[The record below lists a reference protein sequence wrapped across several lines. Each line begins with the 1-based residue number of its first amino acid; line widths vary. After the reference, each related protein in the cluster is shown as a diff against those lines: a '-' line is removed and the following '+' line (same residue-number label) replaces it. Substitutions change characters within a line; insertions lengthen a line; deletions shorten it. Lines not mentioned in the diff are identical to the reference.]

1 MLSDLG
7 HGGLEIGHPDADV
20 EELGVVEHRRTIY
33 GATSPDMV
41 RLMDQQL
48 PIFYFDHPLPDAYRD
63 LIEGRAIAVGPDDA
77 ALGTAHAVLAG
88 AKRAWNADAFALGP
102 TMKVISR
109 IGIGYDNVDVAAAN
123 AAGVIVCNAPDA
135 PSVSTAEHTLMLMLA
150 TVKNLPAQAE
160 RARQGLPGA
169 TTGTALEL
177 DGSVLGL
184 VGYGRIARRVGLA
197 AVAMGM
203 SVLAYD
209 PYLSEADGC
218 ELVGLD
224 RLFAESDVISLHA
237 PAVAETRHM
246 INADSLATMKR
257 GVYLVNCA
265 RGGLVD
271 QDALLAALETGQVAG
286 AGLDVT
292 DPEPLPE
299 GHPLLQHSNV
309 IVTPHVAS
317 ATVAGRRRLYE
328 HAIDNALNV
337 LAGRPATIVAAPV

>member
-1 MLSDLG
+1 
-7 HGGLEIGHPDADV
+7 
-20 EELGVVEHRRTIY
+20 
-33 GATSPDMV
+33 MV
-41 RLMDQQL
+41 PTMDEQL
-48 PIFYFDHPLPDAYRD
+48 PILYFDHPFPEAYRD
-63 LIEGRAIAVGPDDA
+63 LIEGRAVAVGPDDA
-77 ALGTAHAVLAG
+77 DLATAHAVLAG
-88 AKRAWNADAFALGP
+88 AKRSWDAEAFALGGAL
-102 TMKVISR
+102 KVISR
-109 IGIGYDNVDVAAAN
+109 IGIGYDNVDVAAAT

-150 TVKNLPAQAE
+150 TVKNLPAQTE

-169 TTGTALEL
+169 AVGTALEL
-177 DGSVLGL
+177 DGAVLGL
-184 VGYGRIARRVGLA
+184 VGYGRIARRVGIA
-197 AVAMGM
+197 ATALGM

-209 PYLSEADGC
+209 PYINDAEGC
-218 ELVGLD
+218 RLVGLD
-224 RLFAESDVISLHA
+224 EVFAGSDVISLHA

-246 INADSLATMKR
+246 INAASLAAMKH

-271 QDALLAALETGQVAG
+271 QEALLEALESGRVAG

-299 GHPLLQHSNV
+299 GHPLLHHPRV

-337 LAGRPATIVAAPV
+337 LAGRPATIVAATA

>member
-1 MLSDLG
+1 
-7 HGGLEIGHPDADV
+7 
-20 EELGVVEHRRTIY
+20 
-33 GATSPDMV
+33 
-41 RLMDQQL
+41 MDEQL
-48 PIFYFDHPLPDAYRD
+48 PILYFDHPFPEAYRD
-63 LIEGRAIAVGPDDA
+63 LIEGRAVAVGPDDA
-77 ALGTAHAVLAG
+77 DLATAHAVLAG
-88 AKRAWNADAFALGP
+88 AKRSWDAEAFALGGAL
-102 TMKVISR
+102 KVISR
-109 IGIGYDNVDVAAAN
+109 IGIGYDNVDVAAAT

-150 TVKNLPAQAE
+150 TVKNLPAQTE

-169 TTGTALEL
+169 AVGTALEL
-177 DGSVLGL
+177 DGAVLGL
-184 VGYGRIARRVGLA
+184 VGYGRIARRVGIA
-197 AVAMGM
+197 ATALGM

-209 PYLSEADGC
+209 PYINDAEGC
-218 ELVGLD
+218 RLVGLD
-224 RLFAESDVISLHA
+224 EVFAGSDVISLHA

-246 INADSLATMKR
+246 INAASLAAMKH

-271 QDALLAALETGQVAG
+271 QEALLEALESGRVAG

-299 GHPLLQHSNV
+299 GHPLLHHPRV

-337 LAGRPATIVAAPV
+337 LAGRPATIVAATG

>member
-1 MLSDLG
+1 
-7 HGGLEIGHPDADV
+7 
-20 EELGVVEHRRTIY
+20 
-33 GATSPDMV
+33 
-41 RLMDQQL
+41 MDEQL
-48 PIFYFDHPLPDAYRD
+48 PILYFDHPFPEAYRD
-63 LIEGRAIAVGPDDA
+63 LIEGRAVAVGPDDA
-77 ALGTAHAVLAG
+77 DLATADAVLAG
-88 AKRAWNADAFALGP
+88 AKRSWDAEAFALGGAL
-102 TMKVISR
+102 KVISR
-109 IGIGYDNVDVAAAN
+109 IGIGYDNVDVAAAT

-150 TVKNLPAQAE
+150 TVKNLPAQTE

-169 TTGTALEL
+169 AVGTALEL
-177 DGSVLGL
+177 DGAVLGL
-184 VGYGRIARRVGLA
+184 VGYGRIARRVGIA
-197 AVAMGM
+197 ATALGM

-209 PYLSEADGC
+209 PYINDAEGC
-218 ELVGLD
+218 RLVGLD
-224 RLFAESDVISLHA
+224 EVFAGSDVISLHA

-246 INADSLATMKR
+246 INAASLAAMKH

-271 QDALLAALETGQVAG
+271 QEALLEALESGRVAG

-299 GHPLLQHSNV
+299 GHPLLQHPRV

-337 LAGRPATIVAAPV
+337 LAGRPATIVTATG

>member
-1 MLSDLG
+1 
-7 HGGLEIGHPDADV
+7 
-20 EELGVVEHRRTIY
+20 
-33 GATSPDMV
+33 
-41 RLMDQQL
+41 MDEQL
-48 PIFYFDHPLPDAYRD
+48 PILYFDHPLPEAYRD
-63 LIEGRAIAVGPDDA
+63 LVEGRAIAVGPDDA
-77 ALGTAHAVLAG
+77 DLATADAVLAG
-88 AKRAWNADAFALGP
+88 AKRSWDAEAFALGGAL
-102 TMKVISR
+102 KVISR
-109 IGIGYDNVDVAAAN
+109 IGIGYDNVDVAAAT

-150 TVKNLPAQAE
+150 TVKNLPAQTE

-169 TTGTALEL
+169 AVGTALEL
-177 DGSVLGL
+177 DGAVLGL
-184 VGYGRIARRVGLA
+184 VGYGRIARRVGIA
-197 AVAMGM
+197 ATALGM

-209 PYLSEADGC
+209 PYINDAEGC
-218 ELVGLD
+218 RLVGLD
-224 RLFAESDVISLHA
+224 EVFAGSDVISLHA

-246 INADSLATMKR
+246 INAASLAAMKH

-271 QDALLAALETGQVAG
+271 QEALLEALESGRVAG

-299 GHPLLQHSNV
+299 GHPLLHHPRV

-337 LAGRPATIVAAPV
+337 LAGRPATIVAATG

>member
-1 MLSDLG
+1 
-7 HGGLEIGHPDADV
+7 
-20 EELGVVEHRRTIY
+20 
-33 GATSPDMV
+33 
-41 RLMDQQL
+41 MDEQL
-48 PIFYFDHPLPDAYRD
+48 PILYFDHPFPEAYRD
-63 LIEGRAIAVGPDDA
+63 LIEGRAVAVGPDDA
-77 ALGTAHAVLAG
+77 DLATAHAVLAG
-88 AKRAWNADAFALGP
+88 AKRSWDAEAFALGGAL
-102 TMKVISR
+102 KVISR
-109 IGIGYDNVDVAAAN
+109 IGIGYDNVDVAAAT

-150 TVKNLPAQAE
+150 TVKNLPAQTE

-169 TTGTALEL
+169 AVGTALEL
-177 DGSVLGL
+177 DGAVLGL
-184 VGYGRIARRVGLA
+184 VGYGRIARRVGIA
-197 AVAMGM
+197 ATALGM

-209 PYLSEADGC
+209 PYINDAEGC
-218 ELVGLD
+218 RLVGLD
-224 RLFAESDVISLHA
+224 EVFAGSDVISLHA

-246 INADSLATMKR
+246 INAASLAAMKH

-271 QDALLAALETGQVAG
+271 QEALLEALESGRVAG

-299 GHPLLQHSNV
+299 GHPLLHHPRV

-337 LAGRPATIVAAPV
+337 LAGRPATIVAATA

>member
-1 MLSDLG
+1 MHD
-7 HGGLEIGHPDADV
+7 D
-20 EELGVVEHRRTIY
+20 
-33 GATSPDMV
+33 
-41 RLMDQQL
+41 L
-48 PIFYFDHPLPDAYRD
+48 PILFFDHPLPDAYRD
-63 LIEGRAIAVGPDDA
+63 LVDGRAIAVGPDDA
-77 ALGTAHAVLAG
+77 DLGKAHAVLAG
-88 AKRAWNADAFALGP
+88 ARRPWDAEAFALGSNL
-102 TMKVISR
+102 KVISR
-109 IGIGYDNVDVAAAN
+109 IGIGYDNVDVPAAA

-150 TVKNLPAQAE
+150 VAKNLPAQID
-160 RARQGLPGA
+160 RARQGLAGA

-177 DGSVLGL
+177 DGAVLGL
-184 VGYGRIARRVGLA
+184 VGYGRIARRVGAAGLA
-197 AVAMGM
+197 LGM

-209 PYLSEADGC
+209 PYLTEAQGC

-237 PAVAETRHM
+237 PAVADTRHM
-246 INADSLATMKR
+246 INSTSLATMKQ

-271 QDALLAALETGQVAG
+271 QEALVAALDSGQVAG

-292 DPEPLPE
+292 DPEPLPA
-299 GHPLLQHSNV
+299 GHPLLEHPNV

-317 ATVAGRRRLYE
+317 ATVAGRRRLYA

-337 LAGRPATIVAAPV
+337 LAGRPATIVAPPA

>member
-1 MLSDLG
+1 
-7 HGGLEIGHPDADV
+7 
-20 EELGVVEHRRTIY
+20 
-33 GATSPDMV
+33 MV
-41 RLMDQQL
+41 PTMDEQL
-48 PIFYFDHPLPDAYRD
+48 PILYFDHPFPEAYRD
-63 LIEGRAIAVGPDDA
+63 LIEGRAVAVGPDDA
-77 ALGTAHAVLAG
+77 DLATADAVLAG
-88 AKRAWNADAFALGP
+88 AKRSWDAEAFALGGAL
-102 TMKVISR
+102 KVISR
-109 IGIGYDNVDVAAAN
+109 IGIGYDNVDVAAAT

-150 TVKNLPAQAE
+150 TVKNLPAQTE

-169 TTGTALEL
+169 AVGTALEL
-177 DGSVLGL
+177 DGAVLGL
-184 VGYGRIARRVGLA
+184 VGYGRIARRVGIA
-197 AVAMGM
+197 ATALGM

-209 PYLSEADGC
+209 PYINDAEGC
-218 ELVGLD
+218 RLVGLD
-224 RLFAESDVISLHA
+224 EVFAGSDVISLHA

-246 INADSLATMKR
+246 INAASLAAMKH

-271 QDALLAALETGQVAG
+271 QEALLEALESGRVAG

-299 GHPLLQHSNV
+299 GHPLLHHPRV

-337 LAGRPATIVAAPV
+337 LAGRPATIVAATG

>member
-1 MLSDLG
+1 M
-7 HGGLEIGHPDADV
+7 
-20 EELGVVEHRRTIY
+20 
-33 GATSPDMV
+33 
-41 RLMDQQL
+41 
-48 PIFYFDHPLPDAYRD
+48 
-63 LIEGRAIAVGPDDA
+63 
-77 ALGTAHAVLAG
+77 LAG

-109 IGIGYDNVDVAAAN
+109 IGIGYDNVDVAAAT

-150 TVKNLPAQAE
+150 VVKNLPAQTE

-209 PYLSEADGC
+209 PYLDEADGC

-224 RLFAESDVISLHA
+224 RVFAESHVISLHA

-271 QDALLAALETGQVAG
+271 QDALLAALDSGQVAG
-286 AGLDVT
+286 AALDVT
-292 DPEPLPE
+292 DPEPL
-299 GHPLLQHSNV
+299 
-309 IVTPHVAS
+309 
-317 ATVAGRRRLYE
+317 
-328 HAIDNALNV
+328 
-337 LAGRPATIVAAPV
+337 AGRPSVAAAPERHRHPARRLVNRCRATAAVCPCHRQRPQRVGRTAGDHRRRARLMSGVRRPS

>member
-1 MLSDLG
+1 
-7 HGGLEIGHPDADV
+7 
-20 EELGVVEHRRTIY
+20 
-33 GATSPDMV
+33 MV
-41 RLMDQQL
+41 PTMDEQL
-48 PIFYFDHPLPDAYRD
+48 PILYFDHPFPEAYRD
-63 LIEGRAIAVGPDDA
+63 LIEGRAVAVGPDDA
-77 ALGTAHAVLAG
+77 DLATAHAVLAG
-88 AKRAWNADAFALGP
+88 AKRSWDAEAFALGGAL
-102 TMKVISR
+102 KVISR
-109 IGIGYDNVDVAAAN
+109 IGIGYDNVDVAAAT

-135 PSVSTAEHTLMLMLA
+135 PSVSTAEHALMLMLA
-150 TVKNLPAQAE
+150 IVKNLPAQTE

-169 TTGTALEL
+169 AVGTALEL

-184 VGYGRIARRVGLA
+184 VGYGRIARRVGIA
-197 AVAMGM
+197 ATALGM

-209 PYLSEADGC
+209 PYINDAEGC
-218 ELVGLD
+218 RLVGLD
-224 RLFAESDVISLHA
+224 EVFAGSDVISLHA

-246 INADSLATMKR
+246 INADSLAAMKH

-271 QDALLAALETGQVAG
+271 QEALLEALESGRVAG

-299 GHPLLQHSNV
+299 GHPLLQHPRV

-337 LAGRPATIVAAPV
+337 LAGRPATIVTATG

>member
-1 MLSDLG
+1 
-7 HGGLEIGHPDADV
+7 
-20 EELGVVEHRRTIY
+20 
-33 GATSPDMV
+33 
-41 RLMDQQL
+41 MDEQL
-48 PIFYFDHPLPDAYRD
+48 PILYFDHPFPEAYRD
-63 LIEGRAIAVGPDDA
+63 LIEGRAVAVGPDDA
-77 ALGTAHAVLAG
+77 DLATAHAVLAG
-88 AKRAWNADAFALGP
+88 AKRSWDAEAFALGGSL
-102 TMKVISR
+102 KVISR
-109 IGIGYDNVDVAAAN
+109 IGIGYDNVDVADAT

-135 PSVSTAEHTLMLMLA
+135 PSVSTAEHALMLMLA
-150 TVKNLPAQAE
+150 IVKNLPAQTE

-169 TTGTALEL
+169 AVGTALEL

-184 VGYGRIARRVGLA
+184 VGYGRIARRVGIA
-197 AVAMGM
+197 ATALGM

-209 PYLSEADGC
+209 PYINDAEGC
-218 ELVGLD
+218 RLVGLD
-224 RLFAESDVISLHA
+224 EVFAGSDVISLHA

-246 INADSLATMKR
+246 INADSLAAMKH

-271 QDALLAALETGQVAG
+271 QEALLEALESGRVAG

-299 GHPLLQHSNV
+299 GHPLLQHPRV

-337 LAGRPATIVAAPV
+337 LAGRPATIVTATG